1 MIINHL
7 KGNTTD
13 PPSHQNRSVKFMEE
27 TLMFISNNLS
37 LFCKYKSIFLE
48 RHLFSSRL
56 LKKH

>member
-27 TLMFISNNLS
+27 IMMFISNNLFI
-37 LFCKYKSIFLE
+37 L
-48 RHLFSSRL
+48 
-56 LKKH
+56 

>member
-27 TLMFISNNLS
+27 MLMFISINLS
-37 LFCKYKSIFLE
+37 FCKYKLIFLE